1 MAHSGD
7 ELEELY
13 CNWIVTSE
21 DFSHLPVLEYTFC
34 YKDGYQELRFDPQ
47 GRPYIAGYEPLGKAP
62 TDRAMLDL
70 IQQFCSR
77 KGVSLRDVAYSFGM
91 PLAADNEELCKVALR
106 TNAFALRVPR
116 EELCESLSR
125 TPAWQQR
132 RDHITVGEAS
142 TYDEHP
148 RAQQGAHLLLDEELF
163 LNNRSQP
170 GEESAPAPFPERKCE
185 SFTGGGLFSAAEML
199 DSKWQPHHNVSSNT
213 VSYRRRDHIAVGEA
227 STYDEHPRA
236 HQGAHLLLDEE
247 LFLNNRSQPGE
258 ESAPAPFPERKCE
271 SFTGGGL
278 FSAAEMLDSKW
289 QPHHNLSVHG
299 LAPASDD
306 GEGTDTLLLRSF
318 QQAMTLGSEGLRQAF
333 ENLTLWLGFSS
344 AGSSQAPSTN
354 LNVSVHDQEDD
365 GQSNASVSSEPTRE
379 IQLESSTH
387 HEVVDQFHP
396 SKDTCSH
403 TYSRF
408 IYLEE
413 HEAAKHQLPC
423 TPCDCKG
430 CDMPPLMRVSAPHN
444 FF

>member
-148 RAQQGAHLLLDEELF
+148 RAQ
-163 LNNRSQP
+163 
-170 GEESAPAPFPERKCE
+170 
-185 SFTGGGLFSAAEML
+185 
-199 DSKWQPHHNVSSNT
+199 
-213 VSYRRRDHIAVGEA
+213 
-227 STYDEHPRA
+227 
-236 HQGAHLLLDEE
+236 QGAHLLLDEE